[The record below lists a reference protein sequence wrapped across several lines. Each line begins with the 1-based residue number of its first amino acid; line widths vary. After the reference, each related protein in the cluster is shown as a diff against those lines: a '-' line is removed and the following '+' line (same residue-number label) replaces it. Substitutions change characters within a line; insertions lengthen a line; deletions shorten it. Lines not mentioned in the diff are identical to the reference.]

1 MLALG
6 QFFTDL
12 AMLGV
17 YCHNVN
23 LRSIFPSTALGLD
36 KLEVQF
42 TEGVISNITFL
53 IFAIFDCKC
62 IIA

>member
-1 MLALG
+1 
-6 QFFTDL
+6 
-12 AMLGV
+12 MLGV
-17 YCHNVN
+17 YCHN